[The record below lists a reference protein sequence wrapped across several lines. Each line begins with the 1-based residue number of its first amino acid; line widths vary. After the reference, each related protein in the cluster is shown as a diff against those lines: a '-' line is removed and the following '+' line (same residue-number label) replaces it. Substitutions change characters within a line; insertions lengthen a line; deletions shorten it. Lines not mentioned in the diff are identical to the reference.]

1 MVLDEFEDIQAHA
14 ARFQKDPRTL
24 RRWMAEPHGLPHTY
38 AGRMPLFKV
47 SWTCQWLECPSS
59 DDLRQEPGFQERRL
73 WLIWFRD

>member
-24 RRWMAEPHGLPHTY
+24 RRWMAEPDGLPHTY

-47 SWTCQWLECPSS
+47 SWTREWLGSKR
-59 DDLRQEPGFQERRL
+59 RQNNPMPQRRG
-73 WLIWFRD
+73 RRASRYAAA